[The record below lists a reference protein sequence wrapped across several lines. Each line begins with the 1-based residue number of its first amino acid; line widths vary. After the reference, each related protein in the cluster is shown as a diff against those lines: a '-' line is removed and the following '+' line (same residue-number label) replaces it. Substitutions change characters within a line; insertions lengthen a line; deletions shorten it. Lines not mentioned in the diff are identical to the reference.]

1 TKPQEIQGQE
11 ADIVIT
17 CFGFFNINKTSKES
31 KFLFDMNRWNVAL
44 SIIITTN
51 EMLNPDD
58 IEIFAD
64 KKISEGLGFLHMVKK
79 WVQETSSVVSN
90 SKGKRRREDD
100 NGIIEWIVDGSE
112 KRQKET
118 NL

>member
-1 TKPQEIQGQE
+1 
-11 ADIVIT
+11 
-17 CFGFFNINKTSKES
+17 
-31 KFLFDMNRWNVAL
+31 MNRWNVAL

-51 EMLNPDD
+51 EMFNPDD

-100 NGIIEWIVDGSE
+100 NGINGIIEWIVDGSE